1 MAYAAANRLCG
12 DIVKV
17 TPSSKVV
24 GDLAQF
30 MVSNKL
36 DEKAVIEQAGTLSFP
51 QSVIEYFQGQ
61 LGQPSFGFLE
71 PFTTQVLEG
80 RRLTRITGRPGAS
93 MKPLDLI
100 SLKQS
105 LDEKFGKGTGAS
117 KKIKDWDVL
126 SYALY
131 PKVFEEF
138 MSNYNKFGSKWK
150 HEKEVGYVKGKK
162 LKQPV
167 FSF

>member
-36 DEKAVIEQAGTLSFP
+36 DEKAVIEQARTLSFP

-61 LGQPSFGFLE
+61 LGQPAFGFLE

-80 RRLTRITGRPGAS
+80 KRLTRITGRPGAS
-93 MKPLDLI
+93 MKPLDLVNM
-100 SLKQS
+100 KQS
-105 LDEKFGKGTGAS
+105 LEEKFGKGTGAS

-126 SYALY
+126 SCALY

-138 MSNYNKFGSKWK
+138 MVNYNKYGSKAIC
-150 HEKEVGYVKGKK
+150 VS
-162 LKQPV
+162 L
-167 FSF
+167 